1 MMRMGNSEII
11 NMLCNMIVQLRA
23 LHTEKYNEISAS
35 ALTDFRRSI
44 QDAMNKS
51 THHSSRWST
60 APGHRFNTYNERKN
74 RIGAGNN
81 VPMLRNRASVMIL
94 ILESLISTMKKITEA
109 EYQGIKSK
117 DLNAL
122 RTETNKL
129 YMEGINDIVM
139 SLWEAL
145 ERAGRNSL
153 GNDFNALLGQKN
165 AIGPVA
171 KPCFNNDYN
180 IEEDDSTTWRH
191 QARCIISLWNRSSDS
206 APVTNRIRET
216 LRRVLNLPSNAIL
229 EYKRHDDCLKDQ
241 RSYCHSTSIGG
252 GGGGGGQQSNHH
264 HGEGR
269 GGGGGNFRGGGSGG
283 QTTNMNKK
291 DKKLEEEND

>member
-1 MMRMGNSEII
+1 MGNSEII

-35 ALTDFRRSI
+35 VLTDFRRSI

-94 ILESLISTMKKITEA
+94 ILESLISTMKKITDG
-109 EYQGIKSK
+109 EYNGIKGK

-122 RTETNKL
+122 RTEPSNPLHSDEHALEHSYIFSYFMRPQEKFDPEDYAIFVQPVARISSVEQFWLIYRFIKRPSDLTEKVDFHL
-129 YMEGINDIVM
+129 FKEGIKPV
-139 SLWEAL
+139 WEDPAN
-145 ERAGRNSL
+145 RNGGKWILRLKKGLSSRIWE
-153 GNDFNALLGQKN
+153 NLLL
-165 AIGPVA
+165 AMIGEQFLVGGEVVGA
-171 KPCFNNDYN
+171 VCSVRNQ
-180 IEEDDSTTWRH
+180 ED
-191 QARCIISLWNRSSDS
+191 IISLWNRSSDS

-229 EYKRHDDCLKDQ
+229 EYKRHGL
-241 RSYCHSTSIGG
+241 
-252 GGGGGGQQSNHH
+252 
-264 HGEGR
+264 
-269 GGGGGNFRGGGSGG
+269 
-283 QTTNMNKK
+283 
-291 DKKLEEEND
+291 